1 MISIAVLGY
10 GTVGSGVVEVIR
22 TNRQIVNKRAGEE
35 VDIKYV
41 LDLRDFPGDPVEDI
55 LVHDFDIILNDPEV
69 KIVVEVMGGIEPAYT
84 FVKKCLLAGKSVAT
98 SNKELVA
105 EHGAE
110 LLDIARKNT
119 VNFLF
124 EASVGGGI
132 PILRPLNSSIT
143 ADKITEITGI
153 LNGTTNYIL
162 TKMAHEGADYETVLK
177 QAQELGY
184 AERNPE
190 ADVEGGDAC
199 RKIAILS
206 SLVYGKN
213 LDYTTIYTEGITKIT
228 TEDFKY
234 ADKLDASIKLV
245 GTTQDID
252 GNLYSYVA
260 PMMLGKNH
268 PLAGIDDVFNGIFV
282 HGNALDDIMFYGRGA
297 GKLPTASA
305 VVSDVVDAVKHMGKN
320 IMTIWEPEPL
330 PMGDFADAKHRF
342 FVRVKDAEGTCDRI
356 EELFG
361 SVSYVVVPEI
371 AGETAFVTPV
381 MTEGSFARTK
391 EQLGDVLGVIRV
403 AF

>member
-10 GTVGSGVVEVIR
+10 GTVGSGVVEVIH
-22 TNRQIVNKRAGEE
+22 TNQQIVNKRAGDE
-35 VDIKYV
+35 VNIKYV
-41 LDLRDFPGDPVEDI
+41 LDLRDFPGDPVEEI
-55 LVHDFDIILNDPEV
+55 LVHDFDVILNDPEV
-69 KIVVEVMGGIEPAYT
+69 KIVVEVMGGVEPAYT

-105 EHGAE
+105 VHGAE

-143 ADKITEITGI
+143 ADKVTEITGI

-162 TKMAHEGADYETVLK
+162 TKMSNEGADYATVLK

-199 RKIAILS
+199 RKIAILT

-213 LDYTTIYTEGITKIT
+213 LDYTTIHTEGITKIT
-228 TEDFKY
+228 TEDFQY
-234 ADKLDASIKLV
+234 AKVLNASIKLV

-252 GNLYSYVA
+252 GTLYSFVA
-260 PMMLGKNH
+260 PMMLGKDH
-268 PLAGIDDVFNGIFV
+268 PLAGIEDVFNGIFV
-282 HGNALDDIMFYGRGA
+282 HGNVLDDVMFYGRGA

-330 PMGDFADAKHRF
+330 PMGNFADAKHRF
-342 FVRVKDAEGTCDRI
+342 FVRIKDEEGIQKKI
-356 EELFG
+356 ETSFG
-361 SVSYVVVPEI
+361 QVSYVKVPEI
-371 AGETAFVTPV
+371 TDEKAFITET
-381 MTEGSFARTK
+381 MTEGSFAQAK
-391 EQLGDVLGVIRV
+391 EQFDNVLGVIRV